1 MSMKLSFRDYYATV
15 GDIISR
21 DIIPLDTEYRH
32 DRVHPA
38 YLAFRSQQ
46 DLMGAA
52 RVIGGED
59 LAERVQDQWPQ
70 EWKTV
75 LHGGWML
82 CWREAA
88 QR

>member
-1 MSMKLSFRDYYATV
+1 MSLRLSFRDYHTTV
-15 GDIISR
+15 GDIIDR

-32 DRVHPA
+32 DRVNPG
-38 YLAFRSQQ
+38 YMAFRSQQ

-59 LAERVQDQWPQ
+59 LAEKVQDEWPA

-82 CWREAA
+82 TWREVA

>member
-1 MSMKLSFRDYYATV
+1 MSLRLSFRDYHAVV
-15 GDIISR
+15 GDIIDR

-32 DRVHPA
+32 DRMHPG
-38 YLAFRSQQ
+38 YLALRSQQ

-59 LAERVQDQWPQ
+59 LAEKVQDEWPA

-75 LHGGWML
+75 LYNGWML
-82 CWREAA
+82 TWREVA

>member
-15 GDIISR
+15 GDIIA
-21 DIIPLDTEYRH
+21 LDTEYRH
-32 DRVHPA
+32 DRVHPG

-59 LAERVQDQWPQ
+59 LAEKVQDQWPQ
-70 EWKTV
+70 EWKV
-75 LHGGWML
+75 VQHGGWML
-82 CWREAA
+82 CWREVT